1 MPIGH
6 HPLQKRLVSLCF
18 CLAACVVVV
27 NFAGCCCVPPARSC
41 SSAGLMCGGS
51 CQSGLDPRFNSG
63 ALSNCDNCGDCTECA
78 TGRLHG
84 IAGLLSR
91 ASCNGACGEVY
102 VGEWLSEPPCPD
114 DCGYN
119 CGGCGNCGS
128 CRPVLNTLRLLW
140 GRPYQT
146 CCSSPGCT
154 GCDEAPAEVMTG
166 EMEYYPAPE
175 MPDATPA
182 PQIEEPTPAPD
193 PQVRRTR
200 LNPAQ
205 QRQSVRQANYK
216 RVVRQ

>member
-182 PQIEEPTPAPD
+182 PD